1 MYVNIDESRHQK
13 LTVKPEHTK
22 IINDC
27 QQSRKQPSFQPM
39 LEIRIRMIRMLL
51 GLMDPD
57 PLDEGTDTDPDPD
70 PSITKQK

>member
-1 MYVNIDESRHQK
+1 
-13 LTVKPEHTK
+13 
-22 IINDC
+22 
-27 QQSRKQPSFQPM
+27 M

-57 PLDEGTDTDPDPD
+57 PLDEGTDTDPEPD